1 MLEEFELLK
10 AKLLYF
16 IITYFKVIMLIVNF

>member
-10 AKLLYF
+10 AELLYF
-16 IITYFKVIMLIVNF
+16 TITYFKVFMLIVNF